1 MEKAIIDKT
10 VEIGKTAL
18 AAVFAAKSN
27 DGQASKKSVKAV
39 SYLLR
44 KNSKESEERY
54 DKIVELEDRLKT
66 LRSEE
71 KKIIAEKAAT
81 PTKNYRVF
89 EAKLASKRREIG
101 AVVKELRPLQ
111 AKSRADSEKRYIL
124 DRTKKALAA

>member
-1 MEKAIIDKT
+1 MEKPIIDKT

-18 AAVFAAKSN
+18 AAVFSAKSN
-27 DGQASKKSVKAV
+27 DGQASKLSVKAV

-44 KNSKESEERY
+44 KNNKESEKRY

-66 LRSEE
+66 FRSEE
-71 KKIIAEKAAT
+71 KKIIAEKTAT
-81 PTKNYRVF
+81 PTKNFCVF

-101 AVVKELRPLQ
+101 MVVKELRPLQ
-111 AKSRADSEKRYIL
+111 AESRADCEKRYIL